1 MGKQETWTP
10 EQGREHFSKDHQ
22 KKNQAPRLKYG
33 NTPTI
38 IDDIR
43 FDSKKESQYYGRCK
57 ILKKAGEIVK
67 IECHV
72 PFPLMVNGVLI
83 CTYEADFVLYYPD
96 GTFRVKDVKSTATEG
111 LAVFRLKKALMLA
124 IHKINV
130 EIV

>member
-1 MGKQETWTP
+1 MKQESWTP
-10 EQGREHFSKDHQ
+10 EQYQAYYQQEQR
-22 KKNQAPRLKYG
+22 KKNNAPRLKYR
-33 NTPTI
+33 NTPTVVDGI
-38 IDDIR
+38 K

-57 ILKKAGEIVK
+57 MLKKAGEITK
-67 IECHV
+67 SECHV
-72 PFPLMVNGVLI
+72 PFPLIVNGVLI

-96 GTFRVKDVKSTATEG
+96 GTVRVKDVKSEATEG

>member
-10 EQGREHFSKDHQ
+10 EQGREHFSKEQH

-33 NTPTI
+33 NTPTV
-38 IDDIR
+38 IDGIR

-57 ILKKAGEIVK
+57 MLVMAGKLLKV
-67 IECHV
+67 ECHV
-72 PFPLMVNGVLI
+72 RFPLIVHGVKI
-83 CTYEADFVLYYPD
+83 CEYEADFVLYHPD
-96 GTFRVKDVKSTATEG
+96 KTISVKDVKSAATEG